1 MSDAFVIRRELV
13 ENSSAGSAIDRTLQ
27 TSVGTT
33 LSTCLKA
40 VGNEVLHSRKN
51 VESRV
56 KRKVKRK
63 LLNRSKRPT
72 TDGWRLNDKESDE
85 LHNIYK
91 FTVEGCCDSLGLN
104 GHRGL
109 SFYSKDNSSLSHDV
123 TG

>member
-40 VGNEVLHSRKN
+40 VGNEVVHSRKN

-63 LLNRSKRPT
+63 LLNRSRRPT
-72 TDGWRLNDKESDE
+72 TDGWRLNDNEFDK
-85 LHNIYK
+85 LHGK
-91 FTVEGCCDSLGLN
+91 
-104 GHRGL
+104 
-109 SFYSKDNSSLSHDV
+109 
-123 TG
+123 

>member
-1 MSDAFVIRRELV
+1 MNPGYTIDSTEHHLSDAFVIRRELV

-27 TSVGTT
+27 TSVDTT

-40 VGNEVLHSRKN
+40 VGNEVVHSRKN

-72 TDGWRLNDKESDE
+72 TDG
-85 LHNIYK
+85 
-91 FTVEGCCDSLGLN
+91 
-104 GHRGL
+104 
-109 SFYSKDNSSLSHDV
+109 
-123 TG
+123 

>member
-27 TSVGTT
+27 TSVVTT

-40 VGNEVLHSRKN
+40 VGNEVVYSRKN

-63 LLNRSKRPT
+63 LLNRSRRTT
-72 TDGWRLNDKESDE
+72 TDGWRLNDEEFDK
-85 LHNIYK
+85 LHEIYR
-91 FTVEGCCDSLGLN
+91 FTVEGCL
-104 GHRGL
+104 
-109 SFYSKDNSSLSHDV
+109 
-123 TG
+123 